1 MEVED
6 EVMQSIE
13 SRDKIIS
20 RQLEVIAQD
29 KKELAQG
36 KEELAQSKKELALTK
51 EELAQKK
58 QTLSLAVQTLLE
70 LGMSNDVIAEKLSI
84 SKDIVEEIR
93 RN

>member
-1 MEVED
+1 MKRNIFKT
-6 EVMQSIE
+6 S
-13 SRDKIIS
+13 
-20 RQLEVIAQD
+20 L
-29 KKELAQG
+29 LACT
-36 KEELAQSKKELALTK
+36 ALFTVSCTNSFDDVNTDLYRTK